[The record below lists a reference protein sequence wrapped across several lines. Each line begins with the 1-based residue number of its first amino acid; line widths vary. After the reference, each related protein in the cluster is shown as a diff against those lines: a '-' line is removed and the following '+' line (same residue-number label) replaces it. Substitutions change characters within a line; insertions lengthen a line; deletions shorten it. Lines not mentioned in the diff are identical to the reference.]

1 MNAAFRRRLGPIKTP
16 QINLQRSDIIGAKH
30 PGMLFEKPVH
40 RTSPPPQ
47 AGARTN
53 VVAQSSMKTT
63 ADLSRRARNQS
74 ARHALPLVG
83 GMQTL
88 TKGGRPMSDGRR
100 SKRSGSA
107 MRCPRCGTEMD
118 EVVSIAPVISEP
130 GLIGYEC
137 PNCVYVTSVLVQPQ
151 GGGPHS
157 PRRNAA

>member
-1 MNAAFRRRLGPIKTP
+1 MP

-30 PGMLFEKPVH
+30 PGVLFEKPVH

-88 TKGGRPMSDGRR
+88 T
-100 SKRSGSA
+100 
-107 MRCPRCGTEMD
+107 
-118 EVVSIAPVISEP
+118 
-130 GLIGYEC
+130 
-137 PNCVYVTSVLVQPQ
+137 Q
-151 GGGPHS
+151 GGAS
-157 PRRNAA
+157 DVRRQKKQTQRQRDAMPAMWN